1 MRHIREKKHDQAIEH
16 VVVLMLENRS
26 FDHMLGYL
34 KAGHYPI
41 EGLTGDESNP
51 TDLNDVNNPAKR
63 VNVSANANKLK
74 DVDSASIW
82 RTASPTSTHNCFKS
96 RRPAGAAGEKRRIH
110 IQL

>member
-1 MRHIREKKHDQAIEH
+1 MTQVIEH

-34 KAGHYPI
+34 KARHYPI

-63 VNVSANANKLK
+63 VNVSANANKL
-74 DVDSASIW
+74 
-82 RTASPTSTHNCFKS
+82 
-96 RRPAGAAGEKRRIH
+96 
-110 IQL
+110 